1 LCEFWAHFRFVGA
14 VRLASQG
21 PRPLHPVIKG
31 ETEEQFDNRFE
42 AWFNN
47 EDIDEWE
54 LKQGLNVLY
63 GHDVVPQPR
72 IVAAMLR
79 ASRRLN
85 DIAMSIR
92 ILEAVNEKGAH
103 NSEVYNYII
112 ENVRP
117 VLDELGISTPEE
129 LGLDKVQQISAYTSK
144 VLGLN
149 ATPQVQAA

>member
-1 LCEFWAHFRFVGA
+1 M
-14 VRLASQG
+14 
-21 PRPLHPVIKG
+21 
-31 ETEEQFDNRFE
+31 
-42 AWFNN
+42 
-47 EDIDEWE
+47 WE